1 MGKLSA
7 KMRQLM
13 EMRNFS
19 SHTISSYLL
28 QVKLLI
34 KYVNQPPENITE
46 DHIIEYLYYMRSNK
60 KSTSSTI
67 HVAYCAIKYFYLSVL
82 GKNLNF
88 NRIPF
93 PKKEKKLPIVLA
105 PEEIKSIIDNIDNLK
120 HKSIVMTAYSSGL
133 RLSEI
138 RYLKLTDI
146 DSKRMQI
153 HVRSGKGKKDRFS
166 LLAPSLLKQLR
177 IYYKTCKPQSWLF
190 PGKEDN
196 NPICSMSIQRM
207 FKNAK
212 KKPKSLN
219 QPAFIPCATVLPP
232 TCWNPALT

>member
-1 MGKLSA
+1 MYK
-7 KMRQLM
+7 RQ
-13 EMRNFS
+13 
-19 SHTISSYLL
+19 
-28 QVKLLI
+28 
-34 KYVNQPPENITE
+34 
-46 DHIIEYLYYMRSNK
+46 
-60 KSTSSTI
+60 
-67 HVAYCAIKYFYLSVL
+67 
-82 GKNLNF
+82 
-88 NRIPF
+88 
-93 PKKEKKLPIVLA
+93 
-105 PEEIKSIIDNIDNLK
+105 IDNLK